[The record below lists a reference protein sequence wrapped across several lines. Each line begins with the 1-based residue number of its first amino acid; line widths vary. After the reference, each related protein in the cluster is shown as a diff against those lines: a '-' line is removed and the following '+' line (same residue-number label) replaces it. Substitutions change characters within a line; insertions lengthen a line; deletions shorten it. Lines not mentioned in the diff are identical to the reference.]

1 MSQHQ
6 PREVTQLLLAW
17 TRGDREALDRLVP
30 LVSDELHGLA
40 HRYMQ
45 REPAGHPLQTTAL
58 VNEAYLRLV
67 DAGGV
72 DWQGRAHFFAVCAN
86 VMRRVLVDAARSRR
100 SQKRGGGV
108 TVLPLDEEEVQVPL
122 PPVDVI
128 ALDEALGTLAT
139 FDPQGARIV
148 ELRFFGGLSEE
159 EAAEVIGVSS
169 RTIRREWTA
178 AKTWLLGELTRDM
191 R

>member
-1 MSQHQ
+1 
-6 PREVTQLLLAW
+6 VTQLLLAW
-17 TRGDREALDRLVP
+17 TRGDRDALDRLVA
-30 LVSDELHGLA
+30 LVSDELHDLA
-40 HRYMQ
+40 LRYTQ
-45 REPAGHPLQTTAL
+45 RERAGHPLQTTAL

-67 DAGGV
+67 DAGRI
-72 DWQGRAHFFAVCAN
+72 DWQDRAHFFAVCAN
-86 VMRRVLVDAARSRR
+86 VMRRILVDVARSRR
-100 SQKRGGGV
+100 YQKRGEGV
-108 TVLPLDEEEVQVPL
+108 TVLPLDEEQVAAPL
-122 PPVDVI
+122 PSLDVI

-178 AKTWLLGELTRDM
+178 AKTWLMGELTRDA
-191 R
+191 RC